1 MIAAAN
7 ASTAVAP
14 PARWWREPA
23 ETVMVD
29 TVGRATVDVKP
40 EVKSAEPEEVGVAWP
55 VKLLAQLDVAT
66 AVKLVPLPP
75 ATCWKL
81 AHEIRVLLL
90 KCTTKL
96 RLPKKAPM
104 PSAVD
109 AYSSV

>member
-14 PARWWREPA
+14 PARWCREPA
-23 ETVMVD
+23 ETVIAD

-40 EVKSAEPEEVGVAWP
+40 EVKMPKPEEVGVAWP
-55 VKLLAQLDVAT
+55 VKLLTQLDVAG
-66 AVKLVPLPP
+66 AVKLVALP

-104 PSAVD
+104 PSTVD